1 MIVITLTKVP
11 NSLRGDLTKWYQ
23 EIQTGVYVGNVTAK
37 IRDELW
43 HRIMRDI
50 GNGQATMVY
59 NINNELS
66 YTFKT
71 TRPDREVVDYDGIP
85 LMMHLISVDKPIK
98 HGFSDAARFH
108 KAKVM
113 SKRVESKT
121 GEEQC
126 PKSQSKPFVSI
137 DIETTGLDA
146 TIDKI
151 IVIGAVKSY
160 GSHVEN
166 FYQLI
171 NTNQKIPA
179 NITELTALTSE
190 QLISQGVSLE
200 NALSGLQK
208 FISDL
213 PLVGYNVHFDESFL
227 TASCQKTRLP
237 GLANH
242 FYDLM
247 PIVKKNNQFLD
258 NYRLKTVLEAYNIKN
273 KHPHNALAD
282 AQATYELADQLI
294 KKRFFRFH

>member
-43 HRIMRDI
+43 NRIMRDI

-59 NINNELS
+59 NINNELG

-85 LMMHLISVDKPIK
+85 LMMHLVSADKPIK
-98 HGFSDAARFH
+98 HGFSNAAKFH

-113 SKRVESKT
+113 SKRVESKS
-121 GEEQC
+121 GEKQQ
-126 PKSQSKPFVSI
+126 PTSQSKPFVSI
-137 DIETTGLDA
+137 DIETTGLDVA
-146 TIDKI
+146 TDNI
-151 IVIGAVKSY
+151 IAIGAVKSS
-160 GSHVEN
+160 GIAVEK

-171 NTNQKIPA
+171 NINQKIPA
-179 NITELTALTSE
+179 AITKLTALTSE
-190 QLISQGVSLE
+190 QLISEGISLE
-200 NALSGLQK
+200 DALSGLQK
-208 FISDL
+208 FISES

-227 TASCQKTRLP
+227 TASFRKTRLSS
-237 GLANH
+237 LANR

-247 PIVKKNNQFLD
+247 PVVKKNNQFLD
-258 NYRLKTVLEAYNIKN
+258 NYRLKTVLETYNIKN
-273 KHPHNALAD
+273 EHPHNALAD
-282 AQATYELADQLI
+282 AQATYELAEQLI
-294 KKRFFRFH
+294 KKRVLRF